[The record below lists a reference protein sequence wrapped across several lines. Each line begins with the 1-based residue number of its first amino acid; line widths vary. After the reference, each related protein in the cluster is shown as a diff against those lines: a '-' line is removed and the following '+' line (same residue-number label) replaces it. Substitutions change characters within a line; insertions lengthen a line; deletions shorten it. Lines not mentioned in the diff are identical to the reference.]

1 LTVVGIVAALA
12 AEARALGLLHDHSS
26 GLKALKDGSLLA
38 LSGIGSDAATRG
50 AEALVAA
57 GATALA
63 SWGMAGGLDP
73 ALGAGTIFLPAEIIS
88 GAGGVLPTA
97 EPWRER
103 LRAALAGHRPLASGK
118 LLTSAHAIA
127 AVDGKAAAFAQTGAA
142 AVDMESFAVA
152 QVAARHGLPFM
163 AVRVI
168 VDTAHDALP
177 ASVVAASRGGQV
189 QMGRLIGSLAMA
201 PGDLPKL
208 LRLAQR
214 YRAAT
219 RALAVVGRS
228 GLHAPPAVA
237 VAPGLTAALAVAA
250 AVGVRIS

>member
-1 LTVVGIVAALA
+1 MTVVGIVAALA
-12 AEARALGLLHDHSS
+12 AEGRALGSVHPHAS
-26 GLKALKDGSLLA
+26 GLEATLDGSLLA
-38 LSGIGSDAATRG
+38 VSGIGSAAAREG

-73 ALGAGTIFLPAEIIS
+73 ALTAGRIFLPVEIIS
-88 GAGGVLPTA
+88 RDGGVLPTA

-103 LRAALAGHRPLASGK
+103 LRAAIAAHRPVASGK
-118 LLTSAHAIA
+118 LLTSLHAIA
-127 AVDGKAAAFAQTGAA
+127 TVSDKAAAFEQTGAA

-168 VDTAHDALP
+168 VDTARDVLP
-177 ASVVAASRGGQV
+177 ASVVAASRSGQV
-189 QMGRLIGSLAMA
+189 QMGRLIGALARA
-201 PGDLPKL
+201 PRDLPNL

-214 YRAAT
+214 YRAAQ
-219 RALAVVGRS
+219 RALAAVGRS
-228 GLHAPPAVA
+228 GL
-237 VAPGLTAALAVAA
+237 LAAQAA
-250 AVGVRIS
+250 RHS